1 MPCGKC
7 PGDEIDT
14 IAVLSE
20 ASNFSLASTTLHHW
34 HPLSYCLWS
43 LCSQPQMWDLQY
55 QACNAVNNDN
65 DMLAGQL
72 IGAPECQPEYGPA
85 EGWTRLELTLHSK
98 SEFLKGLQKLVR
110 LLAEI
115 NFMSC
120 VLLVPQQL
128 MLSLLEHIKLLVSKY
143 PFMQVL
149 H

>member
-1 MPCGKC
+1 M
-7 PGDEIDT
+7 
-14 IAVLSE
+14 
-20 ASNFSLASTTLHHW
+20 W
-34 HPLSYCLWS
+34 H
-43 LCSQPQMWDLQY
+43 LQY

-65 DMLAGQL
+65 DMLAGQF

-85 EGWTRLELTLHSK
+85 EGWTRLELTLLLKSK
-98 SEFLKGLQKLVR
+98 FLKGLKKLVR

-143 PFMQVL
+143 TFMQVL